1 MGGDDSQKVRPG
13 GESHSSPGRSKP
25 PAHCKIYTPAERRSP
40 SARLFQHAALLGLE
54 YRLRFRAAKHL
65 TKTGE
70 VIGRSLGGAFS
81 HPRMSLENRYRICGS
96 PFFEY

>member
-70 VIGRSLGGAFS
+70 VIGRSLGG
-81 HPRMSLENRYRICGS
+81 
-96 PFFEY
+96 